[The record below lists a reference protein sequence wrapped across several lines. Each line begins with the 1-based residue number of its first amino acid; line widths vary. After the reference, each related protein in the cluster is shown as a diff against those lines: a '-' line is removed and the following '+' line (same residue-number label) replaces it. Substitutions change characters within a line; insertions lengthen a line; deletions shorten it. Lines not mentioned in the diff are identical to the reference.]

1 MSRVICLA
9 CTFPKVVPTPAP
21 SLRHVEA
28 RSCTFPLDCFSPV
41 SPQNYRHQSLPFSS
55 HPWQSL
61 QATRA
66 QLRSIP
72 ISTVWV
78 GQAIDTSWSHST
90 NGTTSICQI
99 KGDDAALWGCAV
111 HRHPS
116 LGEGSLPTATG
127 PSTLVRQSFIANGSL
142 ITSSTIFDQSGLNS
156 RMASEKQQKRSQ

>member
-1 MSRVICLA
+1 MFGVHVPKSGTNSGTVTEARRSQVVHLPPRLLLPSLA
-9 CTFPKVVPTPAP
+9 PKLPAP
-21 SLRHVEA
+21 IVAILLS
-28 RSCTFPLDCFSPV
+28 PLAVTAGD
-41 SPQNYRHQSLPFSS
+41 SS
-55 HPWQSL
+55 S
-61 QATRA
+61 A
-66 QLRSIP
+66 QIHSNIDR
-72 ISTVWV
+72 
-78 GQAIDTSWSHST
+78 QAIDTSWSHST